1 MRHTKSDYL
10 DALSELNKL
19 EEKIGF
25 QAFTIA
31 ILMREGLT
39 MEQAES
45 SYNAYIETDEQ
56 GLIDR
61 AYPITPK

>member
-1 MRHTKSDYL
+1 MRHTTSDYL
-10 DALSELNKL
+10 DALGELNKL
-19 EEKIGF
+19 EREVGF

-39 MEQAES
+39 LEQAES

-56 GLIDR
+56 V
-61 AYPITPK
+61 

>member
-1 MRHTKSDYL
+1 MKHPMPDYFY
-10 DALSELNKL
+10 ALGELNEL
-19 EEKIGF
+19 ERKVGF
-25 QAFTIA
+25 QELTIA
-31 ILMREGLT
+31 LLIREGLT
-39 MEQAES
+39 LEQAES